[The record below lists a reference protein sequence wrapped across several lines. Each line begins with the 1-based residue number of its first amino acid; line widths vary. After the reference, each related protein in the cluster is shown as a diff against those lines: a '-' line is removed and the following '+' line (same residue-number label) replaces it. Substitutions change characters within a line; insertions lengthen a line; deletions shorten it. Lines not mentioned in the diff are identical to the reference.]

1 MYAGNWNDITER
13 VEHRPRYVPSSSA
26 SRATVLS
33 LIVGAHAV
41 ALAAV
46 VSMGG
51 IEVVVKTVPV
61 LVQLLP
67 EPSSAKPAVP
77 TRTLPPPDLKTPDIK
92 LPAPPPIENLY
103 QVRLEETPV
112 LAPPASAAPVAVA
125 VQLAAS
131 APSLEPP
138 RFDLAYLNNPAPA
151 YPVFAKRAR
160 EQGVVMLRVGVDPAG
175 SVTSISIHKSSGS
188 QRLDDAALA
197 AVRRWRFVPARDGDR
212 QVAGVALVPIHFQL
226 EG

>member
-1 MYAGNWNDITER
+1 LSSQA
-13 VEHRPRYVPSSSA
+13 VEYQPRYLPSSSA

-33 LIVGAHAV
+33 FIVGAHALV
-41 ALAAV
+41 VAAV

-67 EPSSAKPAVP
+67 EPSSAKPPLP
-77 TRTLPPPDLKTPDIK
+77 TRTLPPPELKTPDIK
-92 LPAPPPIENLY
+92 LPTPPPIENLY
-103 QVRLEETPV
+103 QVRMEEKPV
-112 LAPPASAAPVAVA
+112 LAPPALVTAVAVA
-125 VQLAAS
+125 APPAPS
-131 APSLEPP
+131 APSIEPP

-160 EQGVVMLRVGVDPAG
+160 EQGIVMLRVGVDPAG
-175 SVTSISIHKSSGS
+175 NVTNIDVHKSSGS

-197 AVRRWRFVPARDGDR
+197 AVKRWRFVPARAGER
-212 QVAGVALVPIHFQL
+212 SVAGVALVPIHFLL